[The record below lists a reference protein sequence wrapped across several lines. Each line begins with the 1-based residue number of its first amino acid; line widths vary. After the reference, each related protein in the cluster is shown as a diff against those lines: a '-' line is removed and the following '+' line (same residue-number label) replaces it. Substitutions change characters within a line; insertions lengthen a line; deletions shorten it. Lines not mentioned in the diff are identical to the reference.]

1 MVAHAAARRGRAT
14 CPFHA
19 LRQAARSL
27 TTVALLLKN
36 MQFFLQRRK
45 SSVRSTRRQARRM
58 PRLTQGGGWRT
69 LMRIT
74 TCNRVSTAYRC
85 STLGLLSNVIL
96 DGLHMAELNLPKVP
110 FKHAIINMA
119 SDDARAALSEM
130 LKEWGDHKLIR
141 R

>member
-1 MVAHAAARRGRAT
+1 
-14 CPFHA
+14 
-19 LRQAARSL
+19 
-27 TTVALLLKN
+27 
-36 MQFFLQRRK
+36 
-45 SSVRSTRRQARRM
+45 
-58 PRLTQGGGWRT
+58 
-69 LMRIT
+69 MRIT

-96 DGLHMAELNLPKVP
+96 DRLHMAELNLPKVP